1 MKIYFDM
8 DGTIADFYGVEN
20 WVSCLNNED
29 VTPYVV
35 ARPLVNMS
43 YLARLLHLA
52 QSKGHEICIISWTS
66 RSGSAEFC
74 KRIRAAKLQWL
85 SVHLKSVRFDS
96 VEIVPYGTPKHEG
109 REGIL
114 FDDEVL
120 NRMNWGAGA
129 YEPREIF
136 DVLKSILGA

>member
-8 DGTIADFYGVEN
+8 DGTIADFYGVDNWLSYLDAEN
-20 WVSCLNNED
+20 EY
-29 VTPYVV
+29 PYVV

-43 YLARLLHLA
+43 LLARLLHQA
-52 QSKGHEICIISWTS
+52 QNEGHEICIISWTS

-74 KRIRAAKLQWL
+74 ERIKAAKLQWL

-109 REGIL
+109 RRGIL
-114 FDDEVL
+114 FDDEER
-120 NRMNWGAGA
+120 NRTTWGAGA
-129 YEPREIF
+129 YEPTKIF
-136 DVLKSILGA
+136 GVLKELLGA